1 MRRGEFVLGIP
12 DYLSKVVEEPHHT
25 YGTLCYEEHS
35 NSWVIKGEP
44 MVCQYAKRLFPG
56 SSGRGK
62 GVVRFTRNKR
72 NNGDLNWLMQRFP
85 LVIED
90 RELWD
95 TEHQVAVDHVM
106 KRIEVLDNPKRMEPK
121 GKFNGELRDF
131 QKEALAFCIQNAPT
145 LLADEQ
151 GLGKTVE
158 ALSWI
163 STLESYPGVI
173 VVPKNIV
180 LQWKD
185 SIMRFMGLAEDDVH
199 VITGLKPYEL
209 PEAQFYIIHYG
220 LLRGWKKELPS
231 YGFNFLV
238 FDEIQEL
245 RHSGTEKYSAASLL
259 AESVENRIGMSGT
272 PIYNK
277 GGEIWNVL
285 NIIEYHGLGD
295 WDSFTREWC
304 YGYGS
309 DVVADPSLLGDH
321 LKREGLMLRRTKMEV
336 LDELPDKRRVVF
348 PIDGDSKIF
357 NKEIKNAMSMVKQL
371 DVSENHLDK
380 GRLHRLIDIETRKA
394 TGLSKAKDVADFVRL
409 LVESDESV
417 VLFGWHHEVY
427 DYWNELLKDLRPGFI
442 TGRENDAQ
450 KSENKRRFM
459 DGDTKVLIIS
469 LRAAAGL
476 DGLQNVSCV
485 SVFGELDWSPG
496 VHSQCEDRLHRIG
509 QSDSV
514 LSYYPVVSEGSDEVM
529 MEHLGFKTAQF
540 VGIMGDAVETQEDK
554 VLAQQAAGNHLSK
567 VVDKLRNRK
576 VR

>member
-1 MRRGEFVLGIP
+1 MGIP
-12 DYLSKVVEEPHHT
+12 DYLNKVTEDPHHT
-25 YGTLCYEEHS
+25 YGTLYYDKRDD
-35 NSWVIKGEP
+35 SWMIEGEP
-44 MVCQYAKRLFPG
+44 VVCQYAKRLFPG

-62 GVVRFTRNKR
+62 GNVRFKRNKR
-72 NNGDLNWLMQRFP
+72 NNGDLNWLMLRFP
-85 LVIED
+85 LVIDNREMWEED
-90 RELWD
+90 YGG
-95 TEHQVAVDHVM
+95 AVDHVM
-106 KRIEVLDNPKRMEPK
+106 KRIEVMDSPKKIEAK
-121 GKFNGELRDF
+121 GRFNGELREF
-131 QKEALAFCIQNAPT
+131 QKEALAFCVQNSPA

-163 STLESYPGVI
+163 STLESYPGII

-180 LQWKD
+180 LQWKE
-185 SIMRFMGLAEDDVH
+185 SIMRFMDLKEEDVH
-199 VITGLKPYEL
+199 VIKGLRPYEL

-220 LLRGWKKELPS
+220 LLRGWKKELPT
-231 YGFNFLV
+231 YGFEFLV

-259 AESVENRIGMSGT
+259 AESVEHRIGMSGT

-285 NIIEYHGLGD
+285 NIIEYHCLGD

-304 YGYGS
+304 YGYGN
-309 DVVADPSLLGDH
+309 DVVSDPSMLGDH
-321 LKREGLMLRRTKMEV
+321 LKREGLMLRRTKAEV

-348 PIDGDSKIF
+348 PIDGDSSLF
-357 NKEIKNAMSMVKQL
+357 NREIRKAMALLKQF
-371 DVSENHLDK
+371 DGSEDQLEK
-380 GRLHRLIDIETRKA
+380 GRLKRLIDTEARKA
-394 TGLSKAKDVADFVRL
+394 TGISKSKDVADFVRL
-409 LVESDESV
+409 LVESGESV

-427 DYWNELLKDLRPGFI
+427 DHWNELLSDLCPGFI
-442 TGRENDAQ
+442 KGRESDVQ
-450 KSENKRRFM
+450 KAESKERFM
-459 DGDTKVLIIS
+459 DGRTKVLIIS

-509 QSDSV
+509 QKDSV
-514 LSYYPVVSEGSDEVM
+514 LSYYPVVSVGSDEVM

-540 VGIMGDAVETQEDK
+540 VGIMGDAVETEEDK
-554 VLAQQAAGNHLSK
+554 MMAQQAAGNHMTR
-567 VVDKLRNRK
+567 VMDKLRQK
-576 VR
+576 K